1 MRSRR
6 RGPEDDR
13 SWRDVAMV
21 AVDFETTTAD
31 AVAADPLSVG
41 WVGLEQGRIQIGDAG
56 YTLVAHRG
64 EVPVESIRIHRLVP
78 GELSEGVAPEELGD
92 VLREAVDGRVLVA
105 HGAAI
110 EQTMLDRFDVSY
122 DACLDTLGIV
132 RTLDQRAGRTGA
144 DARLPE
150 AARRY
155 GVPKLA
161 AHQAYTDALTT
172 AMLLISLA
180 GRVEAERGACTLSDL
195 LLLARG

>member
-1 MRSRR
+1 
-6 RGPEDDR
+6 
-13 SWRDVAMV
+13 MV

-31 AVAADPLSVG
+31 ADAADPLSVG
-41 WVGLEQGRIQIGDAG
+41 WVGLEEGRVQIGDAG

-78 GELSEGVAPEELGD
+78 GELSEGVAPEALGD

-105 HGAAI
+105 HGAAL
-110 EQTMLDRFDVSY
+110 ERRMLDRFEVPY

-132 RTLDQRAGRTGA
+132 RTLDQRAGRPGA

-155 GVPKLA
+155 GVPRLA
-161 AHQAYTDALTT
+161 AHQAHTDALTT
-172 AMLLISLA
+172 AMLLITLA
-180 GRVEAERGACTLSDL
+180 GRVEADRGSCTLSDL

>member
-1 MRSRR
+1 
-6 RGPEDDR
+6 
-13 SWRDVAMV
+13 MV

-31 AVAADPLSVG
+31 ADAAEPLSVG
-41 WVGLEQGRIQIGDAG
+41 WVGLEEGRVQIGDAG

-78 GELSEGVAPEELGD
+78 GELSEGVPPEALGE

-105 HGAAI
+105 HGAAL
-110 EQTMLDRFDVSY
+110 EQRMLDRFDVPY

-132 RTLDQRAGRTGA
+132 RTLDRRAGRSGA

-161 AHQAYTDALTT
+161 AHQAHTDALTT
-172 AMLLISLA
+172 AMLLITLA
-180 GRVEAERGACTLSDL
+180 GRVEADRGRCTLTDL